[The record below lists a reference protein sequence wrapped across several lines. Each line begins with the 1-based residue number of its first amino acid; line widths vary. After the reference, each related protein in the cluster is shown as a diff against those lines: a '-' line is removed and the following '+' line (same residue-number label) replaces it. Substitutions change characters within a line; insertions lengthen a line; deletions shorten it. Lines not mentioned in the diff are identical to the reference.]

1 MSDFGTI
8 KGFLR
13 KSQNDEEIPQDISN
27 STSSQTKTRSTNGD
41 PFLAIQVAGSL
52 RWGFA
57 KSCLRP
63 PNLNKA
69 DVRLIR
75 SRYALFP
82 VISKIDHLEILE
94 AF

>member
-1 MSDFGTI
+1 M
-8 KGFLR
+8 
-13 KSQNDEEIPQDISN
+13 
-27 STSSQTKTRSTNGD
+27 GD
-41 PFLAIQVAGSL
+41 WLNPV
-52 RWGFA
+52 FA
-57 KSCLRP
+57 P

-69 DVRLIR
+69 DVRFIR